1 MSLAAEKQPTSRYEG
16 RIRLLKSGGGMDSTI
31 TLHWQERRLG
41 RTLLRTYRDTV
52 DLYEVFPNDKQPR
65 RGPKQDPELQR
76 QIEANEGIFEPLLLE
91 PHPENRDKFRIVDG
105 DRRWENSKTLVEVHK
120 KEQYRRLPAE
130 ITDRT
135 LTDEERLRVWIYIHR
150 QRREWDTKEKEM
162 VAYSLVNMV
171 GRASAANILGITVRE
186 LDKLVEIY
194 DLSEKLTNLAEPGAS
209 ITWAREIKNLNRKI
223 LTPTV
228 LDVIVKKANEQEITN
243 SKEIRRLRQVL
254 KDPVAKDHFLSSSGT
269 IDTALRTLGPTP
281 SKKNQGLL
289 GDIEQVSESLKR
301 YSWTTLAALKGDPQV
316 LRKLEETEKLLK
328 DLKKALSK

>member
-1 MSLAAEKQPTSRYEG
+1 MEQA
-16 RIRLLKSGGGMDSTI
+16 M

-52 DLYEVFPNDKQPR
+52 DLYDVFPNEKQPR
-65 RGPKQDPELQR
+65 MGPKEDPELQR

-91 PHPENRDKFRIVDG
+91 PHPENRNKFRIIDG
-105 DRRWENSKTLVEVHK
+105 DRRWTNSKILVEVQK
-120 KEQYRRLPAE
+120 KEQYKRLPAE
-130 ITDRT
+130 ITDKT

-228 LDVIVKKANEQEITN
+228 LHTIIKKVNEQEITN
-243 SKEIRRLRQVL
+243 SKDLRKLRQII
-254 KDPVAKDHFLSSSGT
+254 KDPVGKETFLSAEGSIES
-269 IDTALRTLGPTP
+269 ALKTLGPAP
-281 SKKNQGLL
+281 SKKAHGLL
-289 GDIEQVSESLKR
+289 GDIEQLSESLQR
-301 YSWTTLAALKGDPQV
+301 YPWTTLVAMKGDQQV
-316 LRKLEETEKLLK
+316 IRKLEETEKLIK
-328 DLKKALSK
+328 ELKKALSR